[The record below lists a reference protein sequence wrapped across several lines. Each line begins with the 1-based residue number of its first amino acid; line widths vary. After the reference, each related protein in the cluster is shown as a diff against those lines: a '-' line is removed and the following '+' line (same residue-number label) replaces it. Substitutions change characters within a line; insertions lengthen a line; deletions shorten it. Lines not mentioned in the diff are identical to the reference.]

1 MKSLIVGSMDGNAG
15 KTSLIIGLA
24 KATGKSFGYIKPL
37 GDRLVYRK
45 KRVWDYD
52 AALLTNIFG
61 MTQSPEDITVGFEHL
76 KMRFKYDE
84 EGTKNRVLAMAG
96 DVSRSRGMLFVEGGR
111 DIEFGISFN
120 LDVLSLARYLGD
132 SLVILVGGEENY
144 IVDNVIFIKKF
155 LNFAGIDFRGVII
168 NKVRNVDDF
177 KIVYVPMM
185 QKAGIN
191 ILGIIPFQE
200 ELTFF
205 SMDYLSQYL
214 LSKVVA
220 GKDGLN
226 RRVNNVF
233 VGAASVD
240 SAYADAKFHKENK
253 LVVTSGDRSDMLLAS
268 FDDMCTAAVVI
279 TNNIQPP
286 QNILDKADEKNIPVL
301 MVPIGVYET
310 AKQIESLTPLITAKD
325 TKEIDIMKKL
335 IEENVD
341 IDELLS
347 G

>member
-15 KTSLIIGLA
+15 KTSLILGLA
-24 KATGKSFGYIKPL
+24 KATGKSFAYIKPL

-52 AALLTNIFG
+52 AALLTNVFK
-61 MTQSPEDITVGFEHL
+61 MNQSPEDITVGFEHL

-84 EGTKNRVLAMAG
+84 EGIKSRVVTMAG
-96 DVSRSRGMLFVEGGR
+96 DVSRGKDMLFVEGGR
-111 DIEFGISFN
+111 DVQFGISFYLN
-120 LDVLSLARYLGD
+120 VLYLAQYLAGR
-132 SLVILVGGEENY
+132 LVMVVGGEENY

-155 LNFAGIDFRGVII
+155 LNFNGIDFRGVVI
-168 NKVRNVDDF
+168 NKVRNADDF
-177 KIVYVPMM
+177 KTVYMPIM
-185 QKAGIN
+185 QKTGID
-191 ILGIIPFQE
+191 ILGIIPYQE

-205 SMDYLSQYL
+205 SLDYLTQYL
-214 LSKVVA
+214 LATVVA

-226 RRVNNVF
+226 RRVNNIF

-240 SAYADAKFHKENK
+240 SAYADAKFHRENK

-268 FDDMCTAAVVI
+268 FEDKCTAAVVI
-279 TNNIQPP
+279 TNNIMPP
-286 QNILDKADEKNIPVL
+286 QNILDKADKAKIPVL

-325 TKEIDIMKKL
+325 TREIALMEQLVRD
-335 IEENVD
+335 NVN
-341 IDELLS
+341 IDALMA

>member
-15 KTSLIIGLA
+15 KTSLILGLA
-24 KATGKSFGYIKPL
+24 KATGKSFAYIKPL

-52 AALLTNIFG
+52 AALLTNVFK
-61 MTQSPEDITVGFEHL
+61 MNQSPEDITVGFEHL

-84 EGTKNRVLAMAG
+84 EGIKSRVVTMAG
-96 DVSRSRGMLFVEGGR
+96 DVSRGKDMLFVEGGR
-111 DIEFGISFN
+111 DVQFGISFYLN
-120 LDVLSLARYLGD
+120 VLYLAQYLAGR
-132 SLVILVGGEENY
+132 LVMVVGGEENY

-155 LNFAGIDFRGVII
+155 LNFNGIDFRGVVI
-168 NKVRNVDDF
+168 NKVRNADDF
-177 KIVYVPMM
+177 KTVYMPIM
-185 QKAGIN
+185 QKTGID
-191 ILGIIPFQE
+191 ILGIIPYQE

-205 SMDYLSQYL
+205 SLDYLTQYL
-214 LSKVVA
+214 LATVVA

-226 RRVNNVF
+226 RRVNNIF

-240 SAYADAKFHKENK
+240 SAYADAKFHRENK

-268 FDDMCTAAVVI
+268 FEDKCTAAVVI
-279 TNNIQPP
+279 TNNIMPP
-286 QNILDKADEKNIPVL
+286 QNILDKADKAKIPVL

-310 AKQIESLTPLITAKD
+310 AKQIESLPPLITAKD
-325 TKEIDIMKKL
+325 TREIALMEQLVRD
-335 IEENVD
+335 NVN
-341 IDELLS
+341 IDALMA